1 MRAINRQMKKGSYGI
16 KDWPKD
22 ERPREKLFKS
32 GEHTLSNTELIA
44 ILLRNGTKGQSA
56 IEVARKIISNFKT
69 LRKMSH
75 LDVRLWKEIKGMG
88 PAKIA
93 QVRAALELG
102 RRFNEEKTKED
113 SPKIKS
119 SEDAVEILMPRMR
132 DLRKEIFKILLLNSR
147 NRIIDIIEVEEGTVN
162 QATPI
167 IREVFQKALQHFAAS
182 IICLHNHPSGNPQ
195 PSAEDKEFTRELVQA
210 GKILQ
215 IKALDHIIIGDN
227 DYFSFL
233 DEGLIK

>member
-1 MRAINRQMKKGSYGI
+1 MKKGSCGI

-44 ILLRNGTKGQSA
+44 ILLRSGTKGQSA
-56 IEVARKIISNFKT
+56 IEVARRVISNFKT

-75 LDVRLWKEIKGMG
+75 IDPRRWKEIKGMG

-93 QVRAALELG
+93 QVRAALEIG
-102 RRFNEEKTKED
+102 RRFNEEETKED

-132 DLRKEIFKILLLNSR
+132 DLRKEIFKILLLNSQ
-147 NRIIDIIEVEEGTVN
+147 NRIIDMIEVEEGTVN

-167 IREVFQKALQHFAAS
+167 IREVFQKALQYFAAS
-182 IICLHNHPSGNPQ
+182 IICVHNHPSGNPQ

-210 GKILQ
+210 GKTLQ
-215 IKALDHIIIGDN
+215 IKTVDHIIIGDN
-227 DYFSFL
+227 DYYSFL